1 MDMDEAQFR
10 QQLQEQ
16 GYGEAQSLEFEPN
29 SANDMHTHDFSAF
42 ALVLSGEFTL
52 VTEGGSVTHQPGEV
66 CTLAA
71 GTLHSEQT
79 GARGATI
86 LIGKK

>member
-1 MDMDEAQFR
+1 MDEAQFR
-10 QQLQEQ
+10 QRLLGQ
-16 GYGEAQSLEFEPN
+16 GYAEAQSLEYEPN
-29 SANDMHTHDFSAF
+29 SANDMHTHDFSVL
-42 ALVLSGEFTL
+42 ALVLSGAFTL
-52 VTEGGSVTHQPGEV
+52 VTEDGSVTHQPGEA

-79 GARGATI
+79 GASGATL

>member
-1 MDMDEAQFR
+1 MDMNEAQFR

-16 GYGEAQSLEFEPN
+16 GYSEARALEYEPN
-29 SANDMHTHDFSAF
+29 SVNDMHTHDFSAF
-42 ALVLSGEFTL
+42 AFVLSGEFTL
-52 VTEGGSVTHQPGEV
+52 VTEDGSVTHQPGDA

-79 GARGATI
+79 GASGATI

>member
-1 MDMDEAQFR
+1 MKKAQFR

-16 GYGEAQSLEFEPN
+16 GYSEAQSLECEPN
-29 SANDMHTHDFSAF
+29 SVKDMHTHDFSAF

-52 VTEGGSVTHQPGEV
+52 VTEDGSVTHQPGEA
-66 CTLAA
+66 CKLAA

-79 GARGATI
+79 GASGATI

>member
-1 MDMDEAQFR
+1 MNEAQFR

-16 GYGEAQSLEFEPN
+16 GYGEAQSLEYEPN
-29 SANDMHTHDFSAF
+29 MVNDRHTHDFSAF
-42 ALVLSGEFTL
+42 VFVLSGEFTL
-52 VTEGGSVTHQPGEV
+52 VTEDGSVTHQPGES
-66 CTLAA
+66 CKLAA

-79 GARGATI
+79 GVSGATL